1 MLYNF
6 VVIFQTK
13 QNHTSTKFTEM
24 NQNNNIFANL
34 KSDIPA
40 GVIVFLVAMPLC
52 LGMALA
58 SGAPLFSG
66 IIAGIIGGIVVGA
79 LSGSQVGVSGPAA
92 GLIAIILNG
101 IAVLGNF
108 EAFLFALIIAGVMQ
122 IALGALKAGIIA
134 YYFPASVIKGMLTG
148 IGVIIIKKQ
157 IPLLFGYTGEENFF
171 SFLVSG
177 NDLIA
182 SFTMGAIVIGII
194 SILIMVAWETQFM
207 KNIPI
212 TKIIQAPLIV
222 VVLGIL
228 YTSFLSIP
236 GFELS
241 ANQLV
246 SINIV
251 DSFESFKGLF
261 RSPDF
266 TVWNNP
272 QVYVVAA
279 TLAVVASI
287 ETLLCVEATDKMDPE
302 KRVTPA
308 NRELF
313 AQGVGNVLSGF
324 IGGLPITQVIVR
336 SSANIQSGGKSKLS
350 VIIHGALLLI
360 TAILIPTILNKIPYV
375 SLATILITVGF
386 KLAKPSLFKDMYS
399 KGWTQFVPFMITV
412 LGIVTFDLLVG
423 IGMGL
428 AVAIIHI
435 LWNNFKTPYH
445 YDEPSRK
452 GNEPFIIRLADH
464 VTFLNKASIL
474 HTLNNIP
481 ANTEVII
488 DASNTKQIDADVKEI
503 INEFKEKAEMKN
515 IKLDLVDFDKVE
527 QEEDSVDKL
536 YKHFVAH
543 TKVNE
548 SEALKAEKV

>member
-1 MLYNF
+1 
-6 VVIFQTK
+6 
-13 QNHTSTKFTEM
+13 M